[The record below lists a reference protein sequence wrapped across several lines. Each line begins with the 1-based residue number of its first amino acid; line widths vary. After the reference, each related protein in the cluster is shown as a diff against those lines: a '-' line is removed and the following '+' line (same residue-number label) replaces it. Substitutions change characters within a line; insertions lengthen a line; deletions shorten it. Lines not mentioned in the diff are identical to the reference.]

1 MHIVDYSNLHLYNAE
16 TFRQFDKMLLK
27 DVFQMP
33 MLKDGYESHLNS
45 IIENLKFK
53 L

>member
-1 MHIVDYSNLHLYNAE
+1 MIKINI
-16 TFRQFDKMLLK
+16 
-27 DVFQMP
+27 FQMP

-45 IIENLKFK
+45 IINNLKFK